1 MGRMPPTLQ
10 ELQRSFEYKYDCK
23 FISHS
28 NPELGEICVSNSGR
42 SDYNFNIQ
50 WYYYVRETAGR
61 YSDKYVTIIIPSDTN
76 CTRITAWN
84 KMYSDFYDR
93 YICTMQL
100 RKLEIQA
107 LVETK
112 VREQVKIAV
121 DQALRTVDYTTY
133 IKKLDKVSRI
143 VKENPLYTRT
153 EVEAILAYL
162 DPTDN
167 RYRKNTLDAM
177 RALNRFSRENRI
189 DFNSSV
195 IVWKEYL

>member
-1 MGRMPPTLQ
+1 MGRMLPTLQ

-61 YSDKYVTIIIPSDTN
+61 YSDEYVTAIIPSDTK

-121 DQALRTVDYTTY
+121 DQALRTVDYATY

-162 DPTDN
+162 DPTCN
-167 RYRKNTLDAM
+167 RYKKNTLDAM

-195 IVWKEYL
+195 RVWKEYL